1 MVIYCRH
8 CGSKARITSRNTLAA
23 GVVDDL
29 YCQCMNTRHCGAS
42 FVVTLSFKNYLN
54 PPLTNVQQLAAH
66 VLGNLSKAQRA
77 ELLQGDLFQ

>member
-1 MVIYCRH
+1 MLVKCPN
-8 CGSKARITSRNTLAA
+8 CGTKGRITSRNELTDR
-23 GVVDDL
+23 VVDL
-29 YCQCMNTRHCGAS
+29 YCQCMNTRACGAS
-42 FVVTLSFKNYLN
+42 WVETKAFKNYLN